1 MPINFVTGLP
11 RQGKTLWTLQHVQD
25 RAKAESRT
33 VYTCNIPEVTIE
45 GWQEIDHPDK
55 WMELP
60 NDSIIVVDEL
70 QDFWGM
76 ASSGARVPL
85 PILELSKHGKRGI
98 DFYFITQDPTLVHQT
113 PRKLCETHYHVVRA
127 FGSENAMVHK
137 WPRMQTDPEKVKSK
151 SEKLPWRY
159 PKQAFGKKDK
169 AGNWITKPWYKSADV
184 HNIKRQIPL
193 KVWAIPGAALL
204 AVLAI
209 WGGIKLFGGVLDKAR
224 GGAASASAAATA
236 PGAQPPSSAAASGGA
251 GPGGSGAREP
261 KTPAQYVADYKPRI
275 PGFPHSAPAYD
286 QVTQPVEAPYPAACV
301 AMGKRCDCYTQQ
313 ATQMTVPKD
322 VCLQIVRKGYFVD
335 WRMPQREQPSQR
347 QARAEQPAHGAQPV
361 PALPMVQLVPAPS
374 LLNQVQQLA
383 QQQPEPEGYL
393 QSLAR
398 RNAQVRSTLLN

>member
-98 DFYFITQDPTLVHQT
+98 DMYFITQDPTLVHQT

-127 FGSENAMVHK
+127 FGSENAVVHK
-137 WPRMQTDPEKVKSK
+137 WSRMQTDPEKVKSK

-224 GGAASASAAATA
+224 GGAPPPPPPRRARSCQAPRPPAAGQVLEARGHGSPRPPRSTSQTTSPASQASRTAPRPTTRSRSRSKHRTRLHALPWASAATAT
-236 PGAQPPSSAAASGGA
+236 PS
-251 GPGGSGAREP
+251 R
-261 KTPAQYVADYKPRI
+261 PR
-275 PGFPHSAPAYD
+275 
-286 QVTQPVEAPYPAACV
+286 
-301 AMGKRCDCYTQQ
+301 R
-313 ATQMTVPKD
+313 
-322 VCLQIVRKGYFVD
+322 
-335 WRMPQREQPSQR
+335 
-347 QARAEQPAHGAQPV
+347 
-361 PALPMVQLVPAPS
+361 
-374 LLNQVQQLA
+374 
-383 QQQPEPEGYL
+383 
-393 QSLAR
+393 
-398 RNAQVRSTLLN
+398 